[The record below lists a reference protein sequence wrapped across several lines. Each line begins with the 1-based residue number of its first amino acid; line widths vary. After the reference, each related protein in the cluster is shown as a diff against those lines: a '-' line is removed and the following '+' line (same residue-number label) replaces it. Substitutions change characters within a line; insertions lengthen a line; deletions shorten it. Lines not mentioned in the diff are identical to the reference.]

1 MIGFYLTGAFKGHFD
16 LDGAV
21 HGADEHVVE
30 FFKKSDLDTD
40 TLSKIWA
47 LSDVNEDV
55 YLDHAEFSTAMHII
69 VLNVKAG
76 I

>member
-47 LSDVNEDV
+47 LSDVNEDG
-55 YLDHAEFSTAMHII
+55 YLDHAEFSTAMHLI